1 MTKEEIIEL
10 AREAGFDTY
19 ESYCLSGESE
29 LDMTLAVEEY
39 PIGKTVFKFAEL
51 VAAKERERCAMVC
64 EETDNDPHVVLHVGI
79 VCAEAI
85 RSRNENRQQAL
96 PVATRHDS

>member
-1 MTKEEIIEL
+1 MTKQEIIEL
-10 AREAGFDTY
+10 ALEAGFDTY

-51 VAAKERERCAMVC
+51 VAAKERERCAQM
-64 EETDNDPHVVLHVGI
+64 
-79 VCAEAI
+79 AEACAYMSENFNALAEEI
-85 RSRNENRQQAL
+85 RSL
-96 PVATRHDS
+96 K